1 MLLSR
6 HGRLAQTYWE
16 TYRPTALAALGPEQE
31 QEAYFL
37 ELDGRIQARIGDL
50 TEEMLAPLPD
60 HEWVRARAAV
70 RAQAQ
75 EVVYEE
81 LVFLE
86 KEPGTEHREM

>member
-1 MLLSR
+1 MFLSR

-31 QEAYFL
+31 QEAHFL
-37 ELDGRIQARIGDL
+37 ELDARIQARIGDL
-50 TEEMLAPLPD
+50 TEEMLVKLPD
-60 HEWVRARAAV
+60 HEQVWARRAV

-75 EVVYEE
+75 EIVYDE
-81 LVFLE
+81 LVYLE